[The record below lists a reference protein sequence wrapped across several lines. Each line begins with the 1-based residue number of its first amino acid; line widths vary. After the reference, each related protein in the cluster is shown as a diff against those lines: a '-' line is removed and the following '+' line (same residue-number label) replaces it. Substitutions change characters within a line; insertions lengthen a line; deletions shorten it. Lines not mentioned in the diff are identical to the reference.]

1 MLNILIAQG
10 GGGLTTVDIRESS
23 SPIYAT
29 VRATDADLDMSGLS
43 IKISNCLPWISGL
56 TL

>member
-10 GGGLTTVDIRESS
+10 GGLTTVDIRDSS

-43 IKISNCLPWISGL
+43 IKISYCLPWISRL